1 MSLNTQHIIIFL
13 LQMMTHAQTC
23 CIFSPV
29 LDAWYLCVPG
39 STPANVCCQLKLCA
53 ARQMGW
59 VGWVLGVC
67 IIDRACTLCNHNR
80 QVFPKIPRSA
90 RERLLF
96 WCLPALG
103 RSMDRTILWCS
114 WSNVA
119 LSSLVCT
126 KLFRSTCCF
135 DTAKI
140 LFAAQ
145 SIFNHMQQRICGVK
159 YLKHHVTL
167 RSKVKIYTCIP
178 LGKVMK
184 WDV

>member
-1 MSLNTQHIIIFL
+1 MPKLAVSFL
-13 LQMMTHAQTC
+13 QCLL
-23 CIFSPV
+23 
-29 LDAWYLCVPG
+29 LDISAFLGIPRL
-39 STPANVCCQLKLCA
+39 TNVCCQLKLCA
-53 ARQMGW
+53 ARQMGL

-90 RERLLF
+90 GERLLF

-103 RSMDRTILWCS
+103 RSMDRTILWCCS

-119 LSSLVCT
+119 WVSLVCT

-159 YLKHHVTL
+159 YSKHNVT
-167 RSKVKIYTCIP
+167 SQNIYLLTY
-178 LGKVMK
+178 MK
-184 WDV
+184 SNEMEGAM